1 MEKMSGFEVTYR
13 GTVYP
18 SQCDHMGHM
27 NVMWYVGK
35 FDEATWQLFTR
46 LGLSSSR
53 MRNEG
58 IGMAAVEQHIEYKR
72 ELRAGDAITVSSRI
86 AEIKEKSVRFV
97 HEMRNDET
105 AEIVA
110 TTTLVGVCIN
120 LTTRRA
126 TPLPADFRE
135 QVAGLIGGS

>member
-1 MEKMSGFEVTYR
+1 
-13 GTVYP
+13 
-18 SQCDHMGHM
+18 MGHM

-46 LGLSSSR
+46 LGLSPSR
-53 MRNEG
+53 LHDDG

-72 ELRAGDAITVSSRI
+72 ELRAGDVVSISSHVT
-86 AEIKEKSVRFV
+86 EVKEKSVRFV
-97 HEMRNDET
+97 HQMRNDES

-120 LTTRRA
+120 MTTRRA
-126 TPLPADFRE
+126 VPLPADLRE
-135 QVAGLIGGS
+135 HWQACE